1 MSATS
6 GRESRSCAGGGIVA
20 RQANRCQWI
29 GLSEALDAFVSVPEK
44 PQSQAHI
51 RPLHWYIACRLVV
64 EGGFHPDDIVPRPP
78 FSVRRSRG
86 GHMLVHDPES
96 AAGGEL
102 TVLGGL
108 KTKDVDVVVS
118 KPGIGPCVAVS
129 IKGTLNAFR
138 NLTNRME
145 EAVGDCTNLHISY
158 PNLVYGFLHVIRA
171 NREGPLAPEAAHF
184 LKADDGGNV
193 AANDIAVRGDGEVV
207 ESITRYHD
215 VLLGLAGRDGVR
227 NDISRYE
234 ALALA
239 MIDPERRAVLSH
251 WPQAAS
257 LLRIEGFMDA
267 IYHAYD
273 QRYVYAAPKLAKRTA
288 RLSWRPDSPAFDE
301 PIAVEF
307 GPRLEA

>member
-1 MSATS
+1 MAK
-6 GRESRSCAGGGIVA
+6 AK
-20 RQANRCQWI
+20 QANRCQWI
-29 GLSEALDAFVSVPEK
+29 GLSEALDAFVSVPGK
-44 PQSQAHI
+44 SQSQAHI
-51 RPLHWYIACRLVV
+51 RPLHWHVACRLVV

-86 GHMLVHDPES
+86 GHLLVHDPES

-129 IKGTLNAFR
+129 IKGTLKAFR

-184 LKADDGGNV
+184 LKADDAGSV
-193 AANDIAVRGDGEVV
+193 AANDIAVRRDGEVV
-207 ESITRYHD
+207 ESIGRYHD

-227 NDISRYE
+227 NEISRYE

-239 MIDPERRAVLSH
+239 MVEPESRTVVAD
-251 WPQAAS
+251 WPSAAS
-257 LLRIEGFMDA
+257 PLRMEKFMDA
-267 IYHAYD
+267 VYRAYD
-273 QRYVYAAPKLAKRTA
+273 QRYVYAAPKLAKRTT
-288 RLSWRPDSPAFDE
+288 RLAWRADSPALQFQT
-301 PIAVEF
+301 AWEF
-307 GPRLEA
+307 VPRLSG

>member
-1 MSATS
+1 M
-6 GRESRSCAGGGIVA
+6 A
-20 RQANRCQWI
+20 RQANRCRWI
-29 GLSEALDAFVSVPEK
+29 GLSEALDAFVSVPGK
-44 PQSQAHI
+44 SQSQAHI
-51 RPLHWYIACRLVV
+51 RPLHWHTACRLVV

-86 GHMLVHDPES
+86 GHVLVHDPES

-171 NREGPLAPEAAHF
+171 NREGHLAPEAAHF
-184 LKADDGGNV
+184 LKADDAGNV

-207 ESITRYHD
+207 ESIVRYHD

-239 MIDPERRAVLSH
+239 MIDPASRAALTD
-251 WPQAAS
+251 WPSAKS
-257 LLRIEGFMDA
+257 PLRIERFMDA
-267 IYHAYD
+267 IYRAYD

-288 RLSWRPDSPAFDE
+288 RLTWRSDSPAFGE
-301 PIAVEF
+301 AVAREF
-307 GPRLEA
+307 LPRLSGL

>member
-1 MSATS
+1 
-6 GRESRSCAGGGIVA
+6 VA
-20 RQANRCQWI
+20 RQANRCRWI
-29 GLSEALDAFVSVPEK
+29 GLTEALDAFVSVPGK
-44 PQSQAHI
+44 SQSQAHI
-51 RPLHWYIACRLVV
+51 RPLHWYTACRLVV

-86 GHMLVHDPES
+86 GHVLVHDPES

-184 LKADDGGNV
+184 LKADAEGNV
-193 AANDIAVRGDGEVV
+193 AANDVAVRGDGGVA
-207 ESITRYHD
+207 ESIVRYHD
-215 VLLGLAGRDGVR
+215 VLLGLTGRDGVR

-239 MIDPERRAVLSH
+239 MVDPESRAVVAD
-251 WPQAAS
+251 WPLAGS
-257 LLRIEGFMDA
+257 PLRMEKFMDA
-267 IYHAYD
+267 VYRAYD

-288 RLSWRPDSPAFDE
+288 RLSWRADSPAFAE
-301 PIAVEF
+301 PLAQDLVA
-307 GPRLEA
+307 RLSGLSG

>member
-1 MSATS
+1 MSATCE
-6 GRESRSCAGGGIVA
+6 RESRSCAAGGTVA
-20 RQANRCQWI
+20 RQANRCRWI
-29 GLSEALDAFVSVPEK
+29 GLSEALDAFVSVPGK
-44 PQSQAHI
+44 SQSQAHI
-51 RPLHWYIACRLVV
+51 RPLHWYVACRLVV

-86 GHMLVHDPES
+86 GHVLVHDPES

-184 LKADDGGNV
+184 LKADDAGNV
-193 AANDIAVRGDGEVV
+193 AANDIAVRGDGGVV
-207 ESITRYHD
+207 ESIVRYHD
-215 VLLGLAGRDGVR
+215 VLLGLAGRVGVR

-239 MIDPERRAVLSH
+239 MIDPASRTASVG
-251 WPQAAS
+251 WPAAAS
-257 LLRIEGFMDA
+257 PLRIEGFMDA
-267 IYHAYD
+267 IYRAYD
-273 QRYVYAAPKLAKRTA
+273 QRYVYAAPKLSKRTA
-288 RLSWRPDSPAFDE
+288 RLAWRSDSTALE
-301 PIAVEF
+301 EAVALGF
-307 GPRLEA
+307 VPRTDV

>member
-1 MSATS
+1 MSATCK
-6 GRESRSCAGGGIVA
+6 RESRSCAGGGIVA
-20 RQANRCQWI
+20 KQANRCRWV
-29 GLSEALDAFVSVPEK
+29 GLSEALDAFVSVPGK
-44 PQSQAHI
+44 SQSQAHI
-51 RPLHWYIACRLVV
+51 RPLHWHVACRLVV

-86 GHMLVHDPES
+86 GHVLVHDPES

-184 LKADDGGNV
+184 LKADDAGSV

-207 ESITRYHD
+207 ESIGRYHD

-239 MIDPERRAVLSH
+239 MVDPEHRAVLPD
-251 WPQAAS
+251 WPSAAS
-257 LLRIEGFMDA
+257 PLRLEKFMDA
-267 IYHAYD
+267 IYWAYD
-273 QRYVYAAPKLAKRTA
+273 QRYVYAAPKLAKRTV
-288 RLSWRPDSPAFDE
+288 RLTWRPDSPAFNE
-301 PIAVEF
+301 PIAAEF
-307 GPRLEA
+307 GPRFEA

>member
-1 MSATS
+1 MAK
-6 GRESRSCAGGGIVA
+6 
-20 RQANRCQWI
+20 QANRCQWI
-29 GLSEALDAFVSVPEK
+29 GLSEALDAFVSVPGK
-44 PQSQAHI
+44 SQSQAHI
-51 RPLHWYIACRLVV
+51 RPLHWYVACRLVV

-78 FSVRRSRG
+78 FSVRRTRA
-86 GHMLVHDPES
+86 GHVLVHDPES

-171 NREGPLAPEAAHF
+171 NKEGRLEPEAAHF
-184 LKADDGGNV
+184 LKADEAGNV
-193 AANDIAVRGDGEVV
+193 AANDIAIRGDGEVV
-207 ESITRYHD
+207 ESILRYHD

-239 MIDPERRAVLSH
+239 MVEPEGRTVVAD
-251 WPQAAS
+251 WPSAAS
-257 LLRIEGFMDA
+257 PLRMEKFMDA
-267 IYHAYD
+267 IYRAYD
-273 QRYVYAAPKLAKRTA
+273 QRYVYAAPKLVKRTT
-288 RLSWRPDSPAFDE
+288 RLAWRDDSPAFDE
-301 PIAVEF
+301 RQAVTF
-307 GPRLEA
+307 VPRLGP